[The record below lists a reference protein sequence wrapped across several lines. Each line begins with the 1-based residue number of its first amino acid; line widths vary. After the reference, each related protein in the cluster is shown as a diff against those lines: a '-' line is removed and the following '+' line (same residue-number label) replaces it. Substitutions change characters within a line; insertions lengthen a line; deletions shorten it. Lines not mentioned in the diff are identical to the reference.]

1 MKRITICLCGLLL
14 VAGAPF
20 RAAAITDP
28 DFDLGGTGWT
38 VYTSG
43 SGSVSF
49 ANGKATLTAF
59 VFADAGIE
67 QEETRFTTFG
77 PDFQLDVD
85 VLTNGNV
92 LTGWGDAFGGAGV
105 TTIYPSGA
113 TGVRSLRTDDR
124 TYNWVFA
131 EKTGSI
137 GGIIDIDYMHVTE
150 ITAPPT
156 YAGSAG
162 AVSAVRTSP
171 TSADLTWSAATDNVT
186 PDPQIHYDVYW
197 STAAGNVIAGGVKAT
212 FDGVSSGAVTGLPA
226 NQQVFFTVRA
236 RDRVDNRE
244 SNIVQVSIEGFL
256 TARSWELYE

>member
-1 MKRITICLCGLLL
+1 MKRMSICLCGLVL
-14 VAGAPF
+14 VGAIPY
-20 RAAAITDP
+20 RAVAITDP
-28 DFDLGGTGWT
+28 DFDLGGSGWT

-49 ANGKATLTAF
+49 SGGVATLTAF

-77 PDFQLDVD
+77 QEFQLDIN

-92 LTGWGDAFGGAGV
+92 LTGWGDAFAGAGV

-113 TGVRSLRTDDR
+113 TGVRSLRTDDPA
-124 TYNWVFA
+124 YNWVFA

-156 YAGSAG
+156 YAGAAG
-162 AVSAVRTSP
+162 VVSAVRTSP
-171 TSADLTWSAATDNVT
+171 TSADLTWNAATDNVT
-186 PDPQIHYDVYW
+186 PDAQIHYDVYW
-197 STAAGNVIAGGVKAT
+197 STSSGNVIAGGVKTT

-226 NQQVFFTVRA
+226 NQQVYFTVRA
-236 RDRVDNRE
+236 RDRVNNRE
-244 SNIVQVSIEGFL
+244 ANTVQVGIEGFL
-256 TARSWELYE
+256 AAAGWELYE

>member
-1 MKRITICLCGLLL
+1 MKRMTICLCGLALAAT
-14 VAGAPF
+14 VPF
-20 RAAAITDP
+20 RASAITDP
-28 DFDLGGTGWT
+28 DFDLGGLGWS
-38 VYTSG
+38 VYTVG

-49 ANGKATLTAF
+49 ASGKATLTAF
-59 VFADAGIE
+59 VFAEAGIE
-67 QEETRFTTFG
+67 QEETQFTTLG
-77 PDFQLDVD
+77 QEYQLDVN

-113 TGVRSLRTDDR
+113 TGIRSLRTDDH

-131 EKTGSI
+131 EKTGAV

-156 YAGSAG
+156 YPGAAG
-162 AVSAVRTSP
+162 AASALRTSP
-171 TSADLTWSAATDNVT
+171 ASADLTWNAATDNVT
-186 PDPQIHYDVYW
+186 PPPQIHYDVYW
-197 STAAGNVIAGGVKAT
+197 STASGNVIADGVKAT
-212 FDGVSSGAVTGLPA
+212 LDGVSSGAVTGLPP

-244 SNIVQVSIEGFL
+244 TNTVQVSIDGFL
-256 TARSWELYE
+256 VAGGWELYE